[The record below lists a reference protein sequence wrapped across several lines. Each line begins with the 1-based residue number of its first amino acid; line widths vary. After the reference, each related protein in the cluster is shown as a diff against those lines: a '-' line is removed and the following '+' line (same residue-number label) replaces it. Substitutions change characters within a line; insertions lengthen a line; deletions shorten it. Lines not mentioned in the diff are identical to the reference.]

1 MSYDLRIWSRR
12 PVEMEQNI
20 KLNDHEVSIDPN
32 MRVEQEDIPTEILL
46 SLSDICYL
54 TDVNIQPI
62 QVEPSDLKRIKATLR
77 AVARTSEG
85 ILEDPQTDEIYLPTN
100 IKKAMTLK
108 VDKKAPSMSIS
119 WYMDPKIPLKD
130 MYGKIVDI
138 FEQYLP
144 QALPRRYGLF
154 EPPQFKFSEM
164 GKTHLISFL
173 QNEESIVWYATKP
186 VSYVFISEASGKPT
200 SRLGFR
206 CNRIELQIAEMA
218 FNEKNWNFAVV
229 RLFRE
234 MAKVLGPFY
243 AEIIHEEMDC
253 IKSWWWKGLPQVM
266 GDYIIIGSPYSDLIP
281 NSKLIGEK
289 LSDNLYYVDQERVSD
304 LRKRINRKLVAP
316 AEKAT
321 MNLPDFLHRLF
332 GKDISELKSYAHIFP
347 FTK

>member
-1 MSYDLRIWSRR
+1 
-12 PVEMEQNI
+12 
-20 KLNDHEVSIDPN
+20 
-32 MRVEQEDIPTEILL
+32 
-46 SLSDICYL
+46 
-54 TDVNIQPI
+54 
-62 QVEPSDLKRIKATLR
+62 
-77 AVARTSEG
+77 
-85 ILEDPQTDEIYLPTN
+85 
-100 IKKAMTLK
+100 
-108 VDKKAPSMSIS
+108 
-119 WYMDPKIPLKD
+119 
-130 MYGKIVDI
+130 
-138 FEQYLP
+138 
-144 QALPRRYGLF
+144 
-154 EPPQFKFSEM
+154 
-164 GKTHLISFL
+164 
-173 QNEESIVWYATKP
+173 
-186 VSYVFISEASGKPT
+186 
-200 SRLGFR
+200 
-206 CNRIELQIAEMA
+206 
-218 FNEKNWNFAVV
+218 
-229 RLFRE
+229 